1 MEKKMLEILEDN
13 RTPCSP
19 LYAAIG
25 TGGFILPMSSQF
37 FFIFNGITLVIVWL
51 RADSVRTLS
60 DVIVWLVTFI
70 FSFEDIEQNLHGVI
84 LWGCRFFLSHFRTLE
99 GEPGVL

>member
-1 MEKKMLEILEDN
+1 MEKKMLEILKDN

-25 TGGFILPMSSQF
+25 TGGFILPMSNQF

-51 RADSVRTLS
+51 RAHSVRALS
-60 DVIVWLVTFI
+60 DVIVWLITVI
-70 FSFEDIEQNLHGVI
+70 FSFEDIEKNLHGVI

-99 GEPGVL
+99 SEPVVL